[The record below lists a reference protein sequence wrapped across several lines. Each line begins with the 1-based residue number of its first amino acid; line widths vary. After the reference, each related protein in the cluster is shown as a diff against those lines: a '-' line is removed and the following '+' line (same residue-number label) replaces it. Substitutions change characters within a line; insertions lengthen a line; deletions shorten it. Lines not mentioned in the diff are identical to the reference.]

1 LMNYQTV
8 LIAALFTLPFSN
20 LTLGQAGKRVA
31 PAGERIVTMNITAEP
46 ASPSEERLE
55 AGKLAIYDSGIE
67 QTIQSLQQDQSPSR
81 LVLLI
86 DNSLSL
92 RTDQKK
98 ISQAVKEFS
107 YEIYE
112 GDQLF
117 LVGYDTKP
125 EILETW
131 TDDPAK
137 IEKALTL
144 IRKQGEPHLFDSLN
158 TVMDEA
164 LIPLSGEIS
173 KRVIVL
179 ISDGLD
185 RGSKQRFEQVLKKLQ
200 SYDIVVYALQIQ
212 DRTSGAFR
220 RDQIKPKLVIEQVTE
235 KTGGRIFQL
244 DQAKEAAK
252 AICDELKKNRYVV
265 SYQPRN
271 ITATESRRL
280 LVVGDSGLTVRH
292 KTEHPPR

>member
-1 LMNYQTV
+1 MNYQTV